1 MRRGRRW
8 RGAEEG
14 KPCPRRLRRFLEP
27 CLLLLLHK
35 GDSHGYEL
43 AEAIKSFGFD
53 ERNPVDPSLVYRTL
67 RWLEENGMVVSTW
80 DTASSSGPARRIYSL
95 NEAGNRYLAAWMADL
110 RETAQ
115 MLEAF
120 LAEYEQHMAEGKGDH
135 HSVPAEQ
142 SVPVGER
149 AGAKG

>member
-1 MRRGRRW
+1 MQRGRRW

-53 ERNPVDPSLVYRTL
+53 ERNPVDPSLIYRTL
-67 RWLEENGMVVSTW
+67 RRLEERGMLTSRW
-80 DTASSSGPARRIYSL
+80 DTASSAGPARRVYRL
-95 NEAGNRYLAAWMADL
+95 TEAGDRYLAAWMADL
-110 RETAQ
+110 RETAR
-115 MLEAF
+115 MLNAF
-120 LAEYEQHMAEGKGDH
+120 LREYDQHMAAGEGRYH
-135 HSVPAEQ
+135 
-142 SVPVGER
+142 
-149 AGAKG
+149 

>member
-35 GDSHGYEL
+35 ADSHGYEL

-53 ERNPVDPSLVYRTL
+53 ERNPVDASLVYRTL
-67 RWLEENGMVVSTW
+67 RWLEKNGMVVSTW
-80 DTASSSGPARRIYSL
+80 DTASSSGPARRVYSL
-95 NEAGNRYLAAWMADL
+95 NEAGDRYLAAWMADL

-115 MLEAF
+115 MLKAF
-120 LAEYEQHMAEGKGDH
+120 LAEYQQHMAEGRGDLH
-135 HSVPAEQ
+135 AVPAEQ
-142 SVPVGER
+142 SVPVGEST
-149 AGAKG
+149 GANG